1 MSNSFS
7 SNSVV
12 WVDGQVTLP
21 KHILKAL
28 GIESGRRSNVTFI
41 VENGQVRIV
50 NSAEFAMTNLK
61 KYQQDSKEAA

>member
-21 KHILKAL
+21 
-28 GIESGRRSNVTFI
+28 FI
-41 VENGQVRIV
+41 VEDGQVRIV
-50 NSAEFAMTNLK
+50 NSAEFAMSNLK